1 MFGYLRFLL
10 AILVLLSHFEY
21 EVFGFHPGVIAVVL
35 FYMLAGYVVTDLLA
49 RVFEPGSTL
58 LWRFYTERC
67 LRIFPLYLY
76 CISLTLLFLLLT
88 NFGQPAFSW
97 KRLVYHL
104 LVVPLN
110 YYTFFDGF
118 ILQNPRDTLIP
129 TAWSLGAEL
138 QAYLL
143 LPFVLRFKSVKL
155 LTTATSVFV
164 FSVATI
170 GAIYPEQLSYRLLCG
185 TFFMFV
191 LGSCLYKQTQYHRW
205 PDIVGKLDGFD
216 QVFLQVGFS
225 ICLLCLVASRLLGNL
240 DQNYSIEVLT
250 GVLFGIP
257 VLYWI
262 ASSSLKLPFNT
273 LLGDLSYGVFLS
285 HFLAKW
291 SLMQFY
297 PTLQLDSLAG
307 RSLALLLSVV
317 IPLPGLFLIEKPI
330 FSYRKALARPNRFAK
345 GGC

>member
-1 MFGYLRFLL
+1 LFGYLRFFL
-10 AILVLLSHFEY
+10 AIMVLLSHFEY
-21 EVFGFHPGVIAVVL
+21 EVLGLHLGVIAVVL
-35 FYMLAGYVVTDLLA
+35 FYILAGHVVTDLMT
-49 RVFEPGSTL
+49 RVFEPGRQL
-58 LWRFYTERC
+58 IWRFYAERC

-76 CISLTLLFLLLT
+76 CMGLTILFLRVT
-88 NFGQPAFSW
+88 NFGQPEFSLQ
-97 KRLVYHL
+97 RLVYHL

-110 YYTFFDGF
+110 YYTLFDGF

-138 QAYLL
+138 QAYCL
-143 LPFVLRFKSVKL
+143 LPLVLRFKIAKL
-155 LTTATSVFV
+155 LTTIASLFI
-164 FSVATI
+164 FSVAIT
-170 GAIYPEQLSYRLLCG
+170 GAIHPEQLGYRLLCG

-191 LGSCLYKQTQYHRW
+191 LGSCLYKETRKIKGDT
-205 PDIVGKLDGFD
+205 PVAKIDGFD
-216 QVFLQVGFS
+216 RVFLQVGWS
-225 ICLLCLVASRLLGNL
+225 TCLLCGVVSGVLGNL
-240 DQNYSIEVLT
+240 DQDYSIEVLT
-250 GVLFGIP
+250 GVLLGVP

>member
-1 MFGYLRFLL
+1 MFGYLRFFL

-21 EVFGFHPGVIAVVL
+21 EVFGLHPGVIAVVL

-49 RVFEPGSTL
+49 RVFEPGPTM
-58 LWRFYTERC
+58 LWRFYAERC
-67 LRIFPLYLY
+67 LRIFPLYFY
-76 CISLTLLFLLLT
+76 CLSLTLLFVLLT
-88 NFGQPAFSW
+88 NFGQPAVSL

-110 YYTFFDGF
+110 YYTLLDGF

-155 LTTATSVFV
+155 LTTVTSVLV

-191 LGSCLYKQTQYHRW
+191 LGSCLYKQTQYHRR
-205 PDIVGKLDGFD
+205 PDIVAKLGGFD
-216 QVFLQVGFS
+216 QVFLQVGYG
-225 ICLLCLVASRLLGNL
+225 ICVLCLVASGLLGNL
-240 DQNYSIEVLT
+240 DQDYSIEVLT

-257 VLYWI
+257 ILYGI
-262 ASSSLKLPFNT
+262 ASSPLRLPFNT
-273 LLGDLSYGVFLS
+273 LLGDLSYGIFLS

-291 SLMQFY
+291 YLMQFH
-297 PTLQLDSLAG
+297 PALPLNSLAG
-307 RSLALLLSVV
+307 RCFALFLSIV
-317 IPLPGLFLIEKPI
+317 ISLPGILLIEKSI
-330 FSYRKALARPNRFAK
+330 FPYRKGLAKPSFFAN
-345 GGC
+345 GGG